1 MKGSTPEEFVTIEA
15 GIDYSCCPELIPEII
30 TRWLQREA
38 TDDELRDA
46 IYALELLLDKEEEE

>member
-1 MKGSTPEEFVTIEA
+1 
-15 GIDYSCCPELIPEII
+15 
-30 TRWLQREA
+30 LQREA